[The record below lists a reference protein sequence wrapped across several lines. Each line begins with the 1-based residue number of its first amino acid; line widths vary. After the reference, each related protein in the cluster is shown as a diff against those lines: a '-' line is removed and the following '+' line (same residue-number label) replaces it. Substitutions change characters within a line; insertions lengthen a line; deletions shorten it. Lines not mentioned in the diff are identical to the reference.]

1 MAGEE
6 AAWRLPHIPFF
17 GFWLPCS
24 PWGQAVNFLK
34 QRDLWEGPC
43 LSLKP
48 LGFDCSRSG
57 HLGTTYARN
66 GHPVLQN
73 LFTLIVQGSVVG
85 WSDKGFVKGS
95 VSMYLTGKPRYTRMI
110 YLLSTRKLGA
120 EPRPELQLQWRED
133 FTSVTLG
140 SVYETEDVWAEGFA
154 GNTEGG
160 LTFALYGQTD
170 RG

>member
-17 GFWLPCS
+17 GFRLPCS

-48 LGFDCSRSG
+48 LGFDGSRSG

-85 WSDKGFVKGS
+85 WSDKGFVKES

-110 YLLSTRKLGA
+110 YLLSTRKLGGRA
-120 EPRPELQLQWRED
+120 ATRAAA
-133 FTSVTLG
+133 SV
-140 SVYETEDVWAEGFA
+140 
-154 GNTEGG
+154 EGG
-160 LTFALYGQTD
+160 LHFSNPGFRLRNGGCLGRGFCRQYRGWTNLCALWTD
-170 RG
+170 R